1 LGENKIYDTS
11 AIIELIKKKT
21 PRKTPCISIIT
32 VIEYPPALNYAERII
47 YPTREDYLLAVEWQ
61 SKLRRQGFSP
71 PATDLIIAAQ
81 AVNRN
86 LVLVTR
92 DKHFKV
98 LKEKVAL
105 NLELELTP

>member
-1 LGENKIYDTS
+1 MGGNKIYDTS
-11 AIIELIKKKT
+11 AVIGLIKKRTMK
-21 PRKTPCISIIT
+21 KAHVSIMT
-32 VIEYPPALNYAERII
+32 VVEYPPALNYAERII

-61 SKLRRQGFSP
+61 SKLRRQGFPP

-92 DKHFKV
+92 DKHSKT
-98 LKEKVAL
+98 LKEKVTGG
-105 NLELELTP
+105 LELELV